1 LADRRYGRRA
11 TEGLRG
17 FTILELTVVLSVG
30 LALLAFAGW
39 SFSGYVH
46 RTAAQRAAQV
56 FALDLAVAREAA
68 IRGREPVVI
77 RFFESGRWYRIAM
90 GGTDTEIVRRRFT
103 GSDLRVAEIDLVTAG
118 DSLVFSSRGVAELGG
133 GLGSLGEARF
143 SSGDRRYSVFF
154 NGMGASRVEES

>member
-1 LADRRYGRRA
+1 MDRRYGTHAAAR
-11 TEGLRG
+11 LQG

-30 LALLAFAGW
+30 VALLAFAGW
-39 SFSGYVH
+39 TFSAYVH

-56 FALDLAVAREAA
+56 FARDLAVAREAA

-77 RFFESGRWYRIAM
+77 RFFESGRWYQVAM
-90 GGTDTEIVRRRFT
+90 EGSDTEIVRRRFT

-118 DSLVFSSRGVAELGG
+118 DSLVFSSRGVAELGDGPG
-133 GLGSLGEARF
+133 GLGEARF